1 MARYAR
7 VVTIALPRAR
17 LKEELVQTLEA
28 CDLTVTHVG
37 DDYVV
42 ARESTLDTISMS
54 QLVTV
59 EVLIDKTTTQ
69 KDVTKFDLVLKNK
82 ELTLKKNNHCFEWFD
97 RVSRAIVENENWEL
111 VNTVATL

>member
-7 VVTIALPRAR
+7 VVTIALPRAQ

-37 DDYVV
+37 EDYVV
-42 ARESTLDTISMS
+42 ARESALDAISMS

-59 EVLIDKTTTQ
+59 EVLIDKTTPQ
-69 KDVTKFDLVLKNK
+69 NNVTKFDLVLKNK
-82 ELTLKKNNHCFEWFD
+82 ELALKKHNHCLEWFD
-97 RVSRAIVENENWEL
+97 RVSRAIAENENWEL
-111 VNTVATL
+111 VNTVTTL